1 MAEDSST
8 KMVINDVGN
17 GWQHHWL
24 IGKNHLLDM
33 DFKLNE
39 EFSFFHP
46 ILLEDVTVRNK
57 QVVRQKD
64 RLKDMTDRETER
76 HLK

>member
-1 MAEDSST
+1 
-8 KMVINDVGN
+8 
-17 GWQHHWL
+17 
-24 IGKNHLLDM
+24 M